1 MGAFRARRRCGCKE
15 PAAAQDEGKAKSQAQ
30 KASPTEAR
38 PNWGSYLGSTGRGLA
53 AAESLVQ
60 HGVQRMQ
67 RVVRQSY
74 TCHYHPGLFYALTS
88 RKQLFGVGTD
98 SCERQDR
105 EIFTSHQI
113 DWAASKDF
121 PNVKGI
127 AYQYGLR
134 WMLNFLHGV
143 FSKPESSS
151 LGA

>member
-1 MGAFRARRRCGCKE
+1 MECSE
-15 PAAAQDEGKAKSQAQ
+15 
-30 KASPTEAR
+30 
-38 PNWGSYLGSTGRGLA
+38 
-53 AAESLVQ
+53 
-60 HGVQRMQ
+60 
-67 RVVRQSY
+67 
-74 TCHYHPGLFYALTS
+74 CHYHPGLFYALTS